1 MTNNEAELWAV
12 HQGLRI
18 AIRNG
23 YRNLEI
29 EGDSQMK
36 IEILK
41 KLNNGKNWEQ
51 VTNSWRTAGIIQEIA
66 KLLKGVEYK
75 IFNDVKRNGN
85 RAVDFL
91 ANWGCKGRDGKFN
104 SQWRTVHPSGESE
117 ELANIIN
124 DDHDQASKENN
135 E

>member
-29 EGDSQMK
+29 EGDSQIV

-51 VTNSWRTAGIIQEIA
+51 ITTSWRTAGIVEEMA
-66 KLLKGVEYK
+66 DLLKRIDYK
-75 IFNDVKRNGN
+75 ICNHVKRKGN
-85 RAVDFL
+85 RAADFL
-91 ANWGCKGRDGKFN
+91 AN
-104 SQWRTVHPSGESE
+104 
-117 ELANIIN
+117 
-124 DDHDQASKENN
+124 
-135 E
+135 